1 MAHFLTIILMLT
13 LNKLSLTCNRLYKRT
28 EVRKRSMRVKN
39 VNKHLFESVSTI
51 KSWGVNLHFNTYT
64 KSWFWLCEEV
74 LKVIYAH
81 LLTALFW
88 GGGSKLQLS

>member
-1 MAHFLTIILMLT
+1 
-13 LNKLSLTCNRLYKRT
+13 
-28 EVRKRSMRVKN
+28 MRVKN

-81 LLTALFW
+81 LLTALFF
-88 GGGSKLQLS
+88 GGGEQASIKLTVTNCKLK

>member
-1 MAHFLTIILMLT
+1 
-13 LNKLSLTCNRLYKRT
+13 
-28 EVRKRSMRVKN
+28 MRVKN

-64 KSWFWLCEEV
+64 KSWFWLCKEV
-74 LKVIYAH
+74 LASYICTLANSTIFF
-81 LLTALFW
+81 LGG